1 MFAGVALIPNLIIAS
16 VSWDGPSHLM
26 ASYKKQAGIEYMHPV
41 TNAIHTG
48 YLYFGISKWFS
59 LWPQSSLK
67 HPLPIHL
74 MCTIKRDQCSH
85 FDKTI
90 YRYWITT
97 LIGTSGRKLKRSSHG
112 VHHFFIDNHWSI
124 AEYVLIST
132 CFIK

>member
-16 VSWDGPSHLM
+16 FSLDGPIPFNGFLQ
-26 ASYKKQAGIEYMHPV
+26 KQAGIEYMYPV

-59 LWPQSSLK
+59 LCPQSSLK

-74 MCTIKRDQCSH
+74 MCTVKRDQCSH

-97 LIGTSGRKLKRSSHG
+97 LIGTSGGKLKRSSHG
-112 VHHFFIDNHWSI
+112 VHHFFIDNHRSI